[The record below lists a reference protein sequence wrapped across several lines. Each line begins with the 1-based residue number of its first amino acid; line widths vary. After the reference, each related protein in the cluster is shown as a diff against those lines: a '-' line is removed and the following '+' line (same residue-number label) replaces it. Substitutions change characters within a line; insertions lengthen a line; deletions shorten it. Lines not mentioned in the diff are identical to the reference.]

1 MMKKVLAIILGLFI
15 ILAAVGCGAPKAKYS
30 LKQYNQLSDGMTHG
44 QAMRIL
50 GDQGVSTGESV
61 MPGVPGVMEKIK
73 TETFTWK
80 NEDGSNMIVM
90 FQNDK
95 LIMKSQFGLK

>member
-1 MMKKVLAIILGLFI
+1 MKKVIAIIVGLFI
-15 ILAAVGCGAPKAKYS
+15 ILSVAGCGTPKAKYS
-30 LKQYNQLSDGMTHG
+30 LNQYNQLSDGMSHK
-44 QAMRIL
+44 QAVSIL
-50 GDQGVSTGESV
+50 GDQGISTGESV

-73 TETFTWK
+73 TESFSWK
-80 NEDGSNMIVM
+80 NEDGSNMIIM